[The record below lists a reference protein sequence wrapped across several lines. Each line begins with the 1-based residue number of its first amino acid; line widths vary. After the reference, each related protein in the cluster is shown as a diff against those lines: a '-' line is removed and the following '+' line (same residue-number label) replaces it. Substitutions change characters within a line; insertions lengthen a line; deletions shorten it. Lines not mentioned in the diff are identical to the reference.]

1 MSDEHLL
8 EVNHLSVAYKNRL
21 HAVRDVSFSI
31 KTGETVGIVGESGS
45 GKSTIAL
52 ALLRL
57 LPEHGCHIDGEV
69 FFNSKNL
76 LTLPEKQ
83 LRQIRGKEIGFI
95 FQDAL
100 AALNPTMPIGRQ
112 IVEAILQHEKIPPAE
127 AKQRALALMDSLG
140 IDDPAKRYGE
150 YPFQFSGG
158 MRQRAIIA
166 IAMACR
172 PKLIIADEPT
182 TALDESVQR
191 EILELLR
198 TIQRENGVSIL
209 LISHDLSVIAALCH
223 RVLVMKDGIIVESGA
238 VEMILDAPQH
248 PYTRQ
253 LLESARYTKV
263 L

>member
-8 EVNHLSVAYKNRL
+8 EVNHLSVAYGNRP
-21 HAVRDVSFSI
+21 HAVRDVSFAI
-31 KTGETVGIVGESGS
+31 KAGETLGIVGESGS
-45 GKSTIAL
+45 GKSTVAL

-57 LPEHGCHIDGEV
+57 LHGCHIDGEV
-69 FFNSKNL
+69 LFNNENL
-76 LTLPEKQ
+76 LILPEKQ

-100 AALNPTMPIGRQ
+100 AALNPTMPVGKQ
-112 IVEAILQHEKIPPAE
+112 IVEAILQHEKIPSAE

-150 YPFQFSGG
+150 YPFQYSGG

-166 IAMACR
+166 IAMACD

-182 TALDESVQR
+182 TALDEDIQG
-191 EILELLR
+191 EILELLQK
-198 TIQRENGVSIL
+198 IQRENGVSIL

-223 RVLVMKDGIIVESGA
+223 RVLVMKDGVIVESGA
-238 VEMILDAPQH
+238 VDKILDAPQH

-253 LLESARYTKV
+253 LLESARYTRI